1 MKYLEDGIRL
11 AQANAPIRKELKAKD
26 KVWIHVSKEALDE
39 LVGKY
44 PTSYLGILET
54 WQEALYNQTLYRVDG
69 DVVRLV
75 GVYVDGR
82 TPKFVCFKCAY
93 KFGRLWIA
101 EASNGRMAQADWKYV
116 KKDSR
121 KK

>member
-1 MKYLEDGIRL
+1 MKYFENGIRL
-11 AQANAPIRKELKAKD
+11 AQANAPIRKELKAKE
-26 KVWIHVSKEALDE
+26 KVWIHVSQDALDE
-39 LVGKY
+39 LVRKY

-54 WQEALYNQTLYRVDG
+54 WQEALYNQTLYCVEG
-69 DVVRLV
+69 NVVRLV

-82 TPKFVCFKCAY
+82 TPKFVYFQCSS
-93 KFGRLWIA
+93 KFGRLFIT
-101 EASNGRMAQADWKYV
+101 EASNGRPTQANWKYV